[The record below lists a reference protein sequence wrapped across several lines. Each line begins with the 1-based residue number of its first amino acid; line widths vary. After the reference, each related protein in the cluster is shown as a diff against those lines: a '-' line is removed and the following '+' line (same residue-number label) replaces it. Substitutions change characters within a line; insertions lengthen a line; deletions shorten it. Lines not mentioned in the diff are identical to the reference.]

1 MSIESF
7 SLRVLKDKLN
17 GKQIVHGLLFYGSEV
32 AMAKIFLCG
41 SHLVI
46 SNHMKKFLWGTLL
59 TLRLVFRFPM

>member
-7 SLRVLKDKLN
+7 SLTVLKDELN
-17 GKQIVHGLLFYGSEV
+17 VHGLVHGLLFYGSGV

-41 SHLVI
+41 NHLVI

-59 TLRLVFRFPM
+59 ALRLVFRFPM